1 MTKLTKVLSTGAVA
15 GLILT
20 GQVAQLTTV
29 FAEDYTENI
38 QQAWDKSI
46 DVFRRAMLELELTEA
61 DNCNIKRTTRS
72 NCRRIITS
80 KRRT

>member
-20 GQVAQLTTV
+20 CQVAQLTTV

-38 QQAWDKSI
+38 QQTWEKDI
-46 DVFRRAMLELELTEA
+46 
-61 DNCNIKRTTRS
+61 
-72 NCRRIITS
+72 
-80 KRRT
+80 